1 MTPLQRYL
9 NDLETHLIIADQ
21 AQKKAVQALERL
33 YHELKNKSEDVPRK
47 GFWPFSKKTDK
58 AKMPVWGVYMWGGV
72 GRGKTYLMDLLV
84 ECLPHDGVLR
94 LHFYHFMQQIHH
106 QLTDLQGEK
115 NPLQLIARNI
125 ANETRLICFD
135 EFFVSDITYAM
146 LLGTLFEALFK
157 EGVGLVATSNI
168 QPDQL
173 YRNGL
178 QRSRFL
184 PAITLIEKHCEV
196 INVDGDTD
204 YRLRTLTQAD
214 CYHWPL
220 DEQSTVQ
227 LEKAFSELTRH
238 EPVSG
243 QFEIAGRQIDYLG
256 KSDGVLYISF
266 EALCQSARS
275 SQDYIEIASR
285 FHTVILAQIPALD
298 DTLND
303 ATRRFIT
310 VVDEFYE
317 RHVALLLSAECSPQ
331 NLYQG
336 KRLAFEFERCQSRM
350 QEMRSEEYLHL
361 PHKV

>member
-1 MTPLQRYL
+1 MTPQQRYL
-9 NDLETHLIIADQ
+9 NDVQTQLIIADQ
-21 AQKKAVQALERL
+21 GQERAVQALDRL
-33 YHELKNKSEDVPRK
+33 YHEFEDKPGNAPRK
-47 GFWPFSKKTDK
+47 AFWLFDKKITK
-58 AKMPVWGVYMWGGV
+58 AKDPVWGVYMWGGV
-72 GRGKTYLMDLLV
+72 GRGKTYLMDLFV
-84 ECLPHDGVLR
+84 ECLPQDCVLR
-94 LHFYHFMQQIHH
+94 LHFYHFMQQVHQ
-106 QLTDLQGEK
+106 QLTSLQGEK
-115 NPLQLIARNI
+115 NPLQLIAQNI
-125 ANETRLICFD
+125 AKKTRLICFD
-135 EFFVSDITYAM
+135 EFFVSDITDAM

-173 YRNGL
+173 YHNGL

-184 PAITLIEKHCEV
+184 PAIALIEKHCEV

-204 YRLRTLTQAD
+204 YRLRTLIQAD

-220 DEQSTVQ
+220 DENSKVH
-227 LEKAFSELTRH
+227 LEKAFLELTRDM
-238 EPVSG
+238 PVAG

-266 EALCQSARS
+266 QALCQSARN

-285 FHTVILAQIPALD
+285 FHTVILAQLPALD
-298 DTLND
+298 DSLND

-317 RHVALLLSAECSPQ
+317 RHVALLISAECSSDL
-331 NLYQG
+331 LYQG

-350 QEMRSEEYLHL
+350 QEMRSEQYLHL